1 MVFYTVR
8 DLRTQPRK
16 VWEKL
21 SETHEIII
29 TNNGKPS
36 ALMIEIDDENLEE
49 VLASVRQSVA
59 MRAVN
64 KLSVDSIRSG
74 RSEMTDEEINKKYP
88 KYRKNIND
96 KSVIDTNILVSA
108 LPRLPVVLQRYSD
121 YV

>member
-64 KLSVDSIRSG
+64 KLRVDSIRSG
-74 RSEMTDEEINKKYP
+74 RSEMTDEEINKEISKVREEKY
-88 KYRKNIND
+88 K
-96 KSVIDTNILVSA
+96 
-108 LPRLPVVLQRYSD
+108 
-121 YV
+121 